1 MRTMK
6 FLSALMFLFVIS
18 VAAFA
23 KDKIPE
29 KKVWENVDFVND
41 YKVKFKLAS
50 ASKSLKETSLFV
62 TSYSVNNALRMKG
75 SESNSKGTVHSEV
88 FFGGIPK
95 DKFQAMVDELYQHFQ
110 DELTKA
116 GIKVSDGEKEI
127 NSEYAN
133 KQKENEKNF
142 IGKTGNETYHQKA
155 GLTEGSIPGY
165 AVLFVKEGV
174 SFRPANKNVYI
185 AGNKIYANFY
195 QKLATQEN
203 VNLLNISYNITFA
216 GFEGNRGYS
225 SARLETQP
233 LLSVFP
239 MISLVNPKGSASFIT
254 VEGGPIWGNEGWS
267 LGIKE
272 TDLNKLD
279 YFGLATSADYAIEA
293 DPDKYIAEV
302 KAIIMNFQTDFV
314 AALKAELD

>member
-1 MRTMK
+1 MRTTK
-6 FLSALMFLFVIS
+6 FLLAVLLLGLLSPMT
-18 VAAFA
+18 FA
-23 KDKIPE
+23 KDKKGE
-29 KKVWENVDFVND
+29 KVNWESVDFIND

-50 ASKSLKETSLFV
+50 ASKSLKETSVFINN
-62 TSYSVNNALRMKG
+62 YSINNALRMKG

-88 FFGGIPK
+88 FFGGIPQ
-95 DKFQAMVDELYQHFQ
+95 DKFQAMVEELYQHFQ
-110 DELTKA
+110 AELTKA
-116 GIKVSDGEKEI
+116 GIQLSDGEKEI

-174 SFRPANKNVYI
+174 SFRPANKNMYI

-216 GFEGNRGYS
+216 GFDGSRGYS
-225 SARLETQP
+225 SARLETQS

-254 VEGGPIWGNEGWS
+254 VDEGPIWGNEGWS

-279 YFGLATSADYAIEA
+279 YFGLATSANYAIEA

>member
-6 FLSALMFLFVIS
+6 ILSVLMLLVYFTT
-18 VAAFA
+18 VAIA
-23 KDKIPE
+23 KDKKE
-29 KKVWENVDFVND
+29 ERKNWENVDFVSD

-62 TSYSVNNALRMKG
+62 TNYSVNNALRMKG

-88 FFGGIPK
+88 FFGGIPQ
-95 DKFQAMVDELYQHFQ
+95 DKFQVMVNELYQHFQ

-133 KQKENEKNF
+133 KQKENEKNI
-142 IGKTGNETYHQKA
+142 IGKTGNEPTHQKA
-155 GLTEGSIPGY
+155 GITEGSIPGY
-165 AVLFVKEGV
+165 GILFVKEGV
-174 SFRPANKNVYI
+174 SFKPADKNVYI

-203 VNLLNISYNITFA
+203 VNLINVTYNITFA
-216 GFEGNRGYS
+216 AFDGSRGYS
-225 SARLETQP
+225 SASLETKP
-233 LLSVFP
+233 VLAILPYFT
-239 MISLVNPKGSASFIT
+239 LTNPKGSISFIT

-267 LGIKE
+267 LGIRE

-279 YFGLATSADYAIEA
+279 YFGLATSADYAVEA

>member
-6 FLSALMFLFVIS
+6 ILSVLMLLVYFTT
-18 VAAFA
+18 VAIA
-23 KDKIPE
+23 KDKKE
-29 KKVWENVDFVND
+29 ERKNWENVDFVSD

-62 TSYSVNNALRMKG
+62 TNYSVNNALRMKG

-88 FFGGIPK
+88 CFGGIPQ
-95 DKFQAMVDELYQHFQ
+95 DKFQAMVNELYQQFQ

-133 KQKENEKNF
+133 KQRENEKNI
-142 IGKTGNETYHQKA
+142 IGKTGKEPTQHKS
-155 GLTEGSIPGY
+155 GIGEGTFPNYPI
-165 AVLFVKEGV
+165 LFVKEGV
-174 SFRPANKNVYI
+174 TFRPADKNVYI

-203 VNLLNISYNITFA
+203 VNLINVTYNITFA
-216 GFEGNRGYS
+216 AFDGSRGYS
-225 SARLETQP
+225 SASLETKP
-233 LLSVFP
+233 VLAILPYFT
-239 MISLVNPKGSASFIT
+239 LTNPKGSISFIT

-267 LGIKE
+267 LGIRE

-302 KAIIMNFQTDFV
+302 KAIIMNYQTDFV

>member
-6 FLSALMFLFVIS
+6 FLSAVMLLFVIS
-18 VAAFA
+18 VAFA
-23 KDKIPE
+23 KDKKPE
-29 KKVWENVDFVND
+29 KKVWENVDFISD

-133 KQKENEKNF
+133 KQKENDKNI
-142 IGKTGNETYHQKA
+142 IGKTGNEPSQHKS
-155 GLTEGSIPGY
+155 GIGEGTFPSYPI
-165 AVLFVKEGV
+165 LFVKEGV
-174 SFRPANKNVYI
+174 TFRPAGKNVYI
-185 AGNKIYANFY
+185 PGNKIYANFY

-203 VNLLNISYNITFA
+203 VNLINVNYNITFA
-216 GFEGNRGYS
+216 AFDGSRGYS
-225 SARLETQP
+225 SASLETKPVLAILP
-233 LLSVFP
+233 LFS
-239 MISLVNPKGSASFIT
+239 MTNPKGSFSFIT

>member
-6 FLSALMFLFVIS
+6 FLLAVLLLGIFSPIT
-18 VAAFA
+18 FA
-23 KDKIPE
+23 KDKKGE
-29 KKVWENVDFVND
+29 KVNWENVDFVND
-41 YKVKFKLAS
+41 YKIKFKLAS
-50 ASKSLKETSLFV
+50 ASKSLKETSVFI
-62 TSYSVNNALRMKG
+62 TDYSVNNALRMKG
-75 SESNSKGTVHSEV
+75 SESNAKGTVHSEV
-88 FFGGIPK
+88 FFGGIPQN
-95 DKFQAMVDELYQHFQ
+95 KFQAMVEELYQHFQ
-110 DELTKA
+110 AELTKA
-116 GIKVSDGEKEI
+116 GIQLSDGEKEI

-155 GLTEGSIPGY
+155 GIAEGSIPGY

-174 SFRPANKNVYI
+174 SFRPVNKNVYI

-203 VNLLNISYNITFA
+203 VNLLNLSYNITFA
-216 GFEGNRGYS
+216 GFEGSRGYS

-233 LLSVFP
+233 LLSILPVLT
-239 MISLVNPKGSASFIT
+239 LVNPKGSFSFISI
-254 VEGGPIWGNEGWS
+254 ENGPIWGNEGWS

-302 KAIIMNFQTDFV
+302 KAIIMNFQTDLV

>member
-6 FLSALMFLFVIS
+6 FLSVLMLLVYFTT
-18 VAAFA
+18 VAIA
-23 KDKIPE
+23 KDKKPE
-29 KKVWENVDFVND
+29 KKVWENVDFVSD

-62 TSYSVNNALRMKG
+62 TNYSVNNALRMKG

-88 FFGGIPK
+88 FFGGIPQ
-95 DKFQAMVDELYQHFQ
+95 DKFQVMVNELYQHFQ

-133 KQKENEKNF
+133 KQKENEKNI
-142 IGKTGNETYHQKA
+142 IGKTGKEPTHQKA
-155 GLTEGSIPGY
+155 GIAEGSIPGY
-165 AVLFVKEGV
+165 GILFVKEGV
-174 SFRPANKNVYI
+174 SFKPADKNVYI

-203 VNLLNISYNITFA
+203 VNLINVNYNITFA
-216 GFEGNRGYS
+216 AFDGSRGYS
-225 SARLETQP
+225 SASLETKP
-233 LLSVFP
+233 VMAILPVFT
-239 MISLVNPKGSASFIT
+239 LTNPKGSISFIT

-267 LGIKE
+267 LGIRE

-279 YFGLATSADYAIEA
+279 YFGLATSADYAVEA

-302 KAIIMNFQTDFV
+302 KSIIMNFQTDFV